1 MKRKTKYSDE
11 PIGDIKVVEDF
22 LPAPDQLVLK
32 KEKIKVTIVLNKS
45 SVEFFKEVAKEKN
58 ISYQKMIRK
67 VIDWYADHYKESA

>member
-1 MKRKTKYSDE
+1 M
-11 PIGDIKVVEDF
+11 
-22 LPAPDQLVLK
+22 VLK